1 MTQVRRVTGLGVGL
15 ALALAVPTVTLG
27 RQASPPQDV
36 GGPFT
41 GPVVRNAPFSAEAT
55 TTVRE
60 TLHDGTRIDQ
70 TSTARYYRD
79 SAGRVRV
86 EQTVINF
93 EGLNP
98 GADKQVRIT
107 IAPKPGGDA
116 YTLDTITQTIA
127 RNMGLADV
135 TVGGGKT
142 FALPLGIPTVLIF
155 SRPGSPRDHLVHRGT
170 IDIQEESLGDR
181 QIAGVDTIGWRRTG
195 IVPSNQ
201 IGNDRPIEILDERWE
216 SPELK
221 LVIYSRSSD
230 SRTGVIEYRLSNI
243 TRTEPEPGL
252 FVVPENYTF
261 ALSRDTGCIDL
272 VYADNFLDPK
282 RPLRDQLRD
291 AKSPSPIVRTAAA
304 TFSCR

>member
-1 MTQVRRVTGLGVGL
+1 MTLVRRVTCLGLSI

-27 RQASPPQDV
+27 RQDSSPQNV

-41 GPVVRNAPFSAEAT
+41 GPVVRGAPFSADAT

-70 TSTARYYRD
+70 TSSARYYRD

-93 EGLNP
+93 DGLNP
-98 GADKQVRIT
+98 GADKQIRIT
-107 IAPKPGGDA
+107 ITPRAGGSA
-116 YTLDTITQTIA
+116 FTLDPSA
-127 RNMGLADV
+127 RTVGFQGFADV

-195 IVPSNQ
+195 IVPAGQ
-201 IGNDRPIEILDERWE
+201 IGNDRPIEILDERWV
-216 SPELK
+216 SSELK
-221 LVIYSRSSD
+221 IVIDSHSSD
-230 SRTGVIEYRLSNI
+230 SRTGVIEYRLANI
-243 TRTEPEPGL
+243 IRTEPDPRL
-252 FVVPENYTF
+252 FVIPENYSSE
-261 ALSRDTGCIDL
+261 LSSDTRCIDL
-272 VYADNFLDPK
+272 VNADNFLDKK
-282 RPLRDQLRD
+282 RTLRDHLRD
-291 AKSPSPIVRTAAA
+291 SKTPSPIVRNADA
-304 TFSCR
+304 TFSCK